1 MRLETS
7 LIILRLKI
15 PHKLYKIPPNLP
27 LPKGGCVPPLSRGLR
42 GVFPSLA
49 KRGKACL
56 PRLRRRQGRFFNND
70 ALLMHSLV
78 RNEGGSL
85 RQIVM
90 DLLYRFGE
98 LKGIEIGEIM
108 RSDYSTI
115 SQGRK
120 RLSEKIKKDR
130 NLRVLLN
137 RIEKRL
143 SI

>member
-1 MRLETS
+1 
-7 LIILRLKI
+7 
-15 PHKLYKIPPNLP
+15 
-27 LPKGGCVPPLSRGLR
+27 
-42 GVFPSLA
+42 
-49 KRGKACL
+49 
-56 PRLRRRQGRFFNND
+56 
-70 ALLMHSLV
+70 MHSLV